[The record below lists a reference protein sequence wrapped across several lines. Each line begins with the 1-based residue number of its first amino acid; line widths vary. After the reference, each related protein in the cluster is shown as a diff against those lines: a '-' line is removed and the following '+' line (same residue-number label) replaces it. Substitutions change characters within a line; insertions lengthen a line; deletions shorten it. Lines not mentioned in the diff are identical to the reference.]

1 MKPLRAI
8 LVEDVE
14 NDALLIQRSLRHG
27 GYDLVTTTVRD
38 GATLSAALTAG
49 EWDVVISDYSLPG
62 FSALRALEIVRS
74 IAGEDLP
81 FIVVSGSV
89 GEESAVEALK
99 AGAGDF
105 IVKSNLDRLLTAL
118 DRELRDAQTR
128 RERQAAVQAL
138 EEAVHVRD
146 EFLAIASH
154 ELRTPL
160 TSLQLQLQRM
170 DRALTGGGDWAG
182 ALPSETVTA
191 LRNRFDAIARSADRM
206 QGLVERLLDVTR
218 LTTGSRMELVPEQV
232 DLTEVA
238 RLSVK
243 RALAGPPAS
252 NVPVTIA
259 APGPVIG
266 FWDRDRIET
275 VVRNL
280 VDNAIKYSNGL
291 PVDITLERTEGD
303 GARLIVVD
311 RGVGIPPE
319 AQRRIFERFERAV
332 PIRHF
337 GGFGLGLWLS
347 RKIVEA
353 HGGRIAVCSEPG
365 EGSTFTLDLPRQVP
379 SADAA
384 VGR

>member
-27 GYDLVTTTVRD
+27 GYDLVATTVSD

-170 DRALTGGGDWAG
+170 DRALTGGGDWAD
-182 ALPSETVTA
+182 ALPNATVLA

-232 DLTEVA
+232 DMTEVA
-238 RLSVK
+238 RVSVK

-252 NVPVTIA
+252 HVPVTIG

-291 PVDITLERTEGD
+291 PVDITVERTED
-303 GARLIVVD
+303 AGARLIVVD

-353 HGGRIAVCSEPG
+353 HGGRITVTSAPG
-365 EGSTFTLDLPRQVP
+365 EGSTFTLDLPQHVP
-379 SADAA
+379 AADTATA
-384 VGR
+384 R